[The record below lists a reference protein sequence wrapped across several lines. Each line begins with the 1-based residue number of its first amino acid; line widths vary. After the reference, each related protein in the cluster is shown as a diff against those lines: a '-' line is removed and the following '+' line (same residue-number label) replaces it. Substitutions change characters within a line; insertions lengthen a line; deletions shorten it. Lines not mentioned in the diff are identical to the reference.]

1 MNVDPI
7 ILHPKQHDMD
17 IEKNTSLMKIKFKQT
32 EETVTQAPQ
41 LTNVNGTSYMESF
54 AEVNRNSV
62 ANFTELVKEQAKLT
76 HEKQQ
81 KIIDILISEGK
92 LKEAQE
98 YMLQSVPAEVMYL
111 TNKRLSDT
119 IVNNS
124 EKFLESMSN
133 VNKALLETIDTYNKS
148 FTILLDLRERQ
159 MIQAES
165 NYRTKLALIKQ
176 KNLQALEQTR
186 GEQELERENKQK
198 LNEIDANANSKKW
211 DLEEKRLDK
220 EVDILKRK
228 YSIENDDIKAEFQN
242 QLKLYEQQ
250 LADARKEI
258 QANINKYEYHLNYDP
273 PKIIIEN
280 GKKMVKPGTVS
291 YRIHREKSCIVM

>member
-1 MNVDPI
+1 
-7 ILHPKQHDMD
+7 
-17 IEKNTSLMKIKFKQT
+17 
-32 EETVTQAPQ
+32 
-41 LTNVNGTSYMESF
+41 
-54 AEVNRNSV
+54 
-62 ANFTELVKEQAKLT
+62 
-76 HEKQQ
+76 
-81 KIIDILISEGK
+81 
-92 LKEAQE
+92 
-98 YMLQSVPAEVMYL
+98 MLQSVPAEVMYL

-198 LNEIDANANSKKW
+198 LNEIDANANSKKMGFG
-211 DLEEKRLDK
+211 
-220 EVDILKRK
+220 RK
-228 YSIENDDIKAEFQN
+228 TI
-242 QLKLYEQQ
+242 
-250 LADARKEI
+250 R
-258 QANINKYEYHLNYDP
+258 
-273 PKIIIEN
+273 
-280 GKKMVKPGTVS
+280 
-291 YRIHREKSCIVM
+291 

>member
-1 MNVDPI
+1 
-7 ILHPKQHDMD
+7 
-17 IEKNTSLMKIKFKQT
+17 MKIKFKQT

-220 EVDILKRK
+220 EVDILKKRK

-273 PKIIIEN
+273 PKN
-280 GKKMVKPGTVS
+280 H
-291 YRIHREKSCIVM
+291 Y